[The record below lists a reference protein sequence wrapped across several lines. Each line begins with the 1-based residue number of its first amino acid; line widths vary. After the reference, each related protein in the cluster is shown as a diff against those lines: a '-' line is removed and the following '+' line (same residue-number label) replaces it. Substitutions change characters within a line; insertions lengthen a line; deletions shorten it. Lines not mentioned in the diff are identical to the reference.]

1 MRRVQESLSSNSD
14 LKAADKDESF
24 SPAAAALI
32 NRRLT
37 FAWLDGEAQKVNFYP
52 SYCIKHAVD
61 LKLSH
66 AECTCIAF
74 VNEYYEDFAS
84 DTIC

>member
-37 FAWLDGEAQKVNFYP
+37 FAWLDGEAQKVSSFFP
-52 SYCIKHAVD
+52 VIVSSMPLI
-61 LKLSH
+61 
-66 AECTCIAF
+66 
-74 VNEYYEDFAS
+74 
-84 DTIC
+84 